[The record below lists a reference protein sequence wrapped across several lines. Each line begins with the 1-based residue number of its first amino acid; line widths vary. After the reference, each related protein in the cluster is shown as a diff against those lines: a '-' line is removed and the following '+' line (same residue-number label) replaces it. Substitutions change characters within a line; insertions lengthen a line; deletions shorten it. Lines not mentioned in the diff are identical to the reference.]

1 MKLSV
6 PPQSDGQELL
16 VLAEVN
22 RAHLPGLSWEMPLPE
37 IKGKLSW
44 SEQDKRSHRQDNDDG
59 DDPQVSTAG

>member
-1 MKLSV
+1 M
-6 PPQSDGQELL
+6 
-16 VLAEVN
+16 N